1 MSTSRTGSPFLVAKP
16 PQWCPPGADSG
27 RHQWLSLVILAT
39 QEAEIRRITVQSQA
53 GQIVHETLSLK
64 THYKEGLVEWL
75 KAQAL
80 SSSPSISK
88 KKKKKKNPPKN
99 LCSTFPE
106 LALNNL
112 MGHFSPEIKSTLNIL
127 LEFKKTLQIQK

>member
-27 RHQWLSLVILAT
+27 RHQWLSLIILAT

-88 KKKKKKNPPKN
+88 KKKKKSSKKPV
-99 LCSTFPE
+99 
-106 LALNNL
+106 
-112 MGHFSPEIKSTLNIL
+112 LNISRTGFKQSYGTL
-127 LEFKKTLQIQK
+127 LSRN